1 MKVKSIEVKSVK
13 IAQHM
18 SEETLAFT
26 ASLWVNGKRAGSI
39 KNAGHGGPTD
49 IDLNFMKGRKLVR
62 SNYTFDDLDE
72 YVKENHSDLE
82 YCDVE
87 FFLYS
92 LVCDEDERRE
102 NKKLCRKGTVI
113 RKPGCEYGE
122 GEYEMYK
129 IPYSPEFAVRVRK
142 ELGEDTYILNEHI

>member
-1 MKVKSIEVKSVK
+1 MKVKSIEVKNIK

-26 ASLWVNGKRAGSI
+26 ASLWVNGKREGSI
-39 KNAGHGGPTD
+39 KNAGHGGSTD
-49 IDLNFMKGRKLVR
+49 IDLYTMKNGRPVR
-62 SNYTFDDLDE
+62 SDYTFDDLDR
-72 YVKENHSDLE
+72 YVKKYHADI
-82 YCDVE
+82 E
-87 FFLYS
+87 FPDIEFYLYS

-113 RKPGCEYGE
+113 RKPGVKYEE

>member
-13 IAQHM
+13 IIPHV
-18 SEETLAFT
+18 SEGTLAFT
-26 ASLWVNGKRAGSI
+26 ASLWVNGKRVGHL
-39 KNAGHGGPTD
+39 KNHGRGGATN
-49 IDLNFMKGRKLVR
+49 IDLYIVKDGVPIPADY
-62 SNYTFDDLDE
+62 SFDELDE

-129 IPYSPEFAVRVRK
+129 IPYTPEFAVRIRK

>member
-26 ASLWVNGKRAGSI
+26 ASLRVNGKRAGSI

-92 LVCDEDERRE
+92 LVCDEDVRRE

-113 RKPGCEYGE
+113 RHPGRKYDE
-122 GEYEMYK
+122 GEYTVYAHK
-129 IPYSPEFAVRVRK
+129 YTPEFAVRLRV
-142 ELGEDTYILNEHI
+142 EFGEDTYILNEHI